1 MQGAGIIEW
10 NNFGLFSQ
18 LHKSR
23 IRSVA
28 RYASVSEL
36 VHSKK
41 YPRKF
46 AQELQVR
53 STSVQNIGQ
62 NICDLL

>member
-23 IRSVA
+23 ILSVA

-36 VHSKK
+36 VHSKNILENFYRNFK
-41 YPRKF
+41 YEVLILILKKCF
-46 AQELQVR
+46 YQTV
-53 STSVQNIGQ
+53 
-62 NICDLL
+62 